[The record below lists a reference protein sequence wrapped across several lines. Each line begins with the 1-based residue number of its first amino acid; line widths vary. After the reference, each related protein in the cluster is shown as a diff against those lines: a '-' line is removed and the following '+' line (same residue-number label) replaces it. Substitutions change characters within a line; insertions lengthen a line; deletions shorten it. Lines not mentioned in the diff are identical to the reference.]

1 MKFRNIYLTSLAILT
16 STVCFAQS
24 IDTKD
29 LMPEKT
35 FTTGIEGPATDQ
47 YGNLY
52 AVNYAQ
58 ESTGGIVRPD
68 GSHGLYVT
76 LPKGSDGNSIHF
88 TKNGTML
95 IADYMGHNI
104 LAVDTATKK
113 ISVFVHETR
122 MHQPNDI
129 TIAPNGNI
137 YASDPDWKNN
147 KGQLWLI
154 RPNGKTTLL
163 ETNMGTTNGIEV
175 SPDGK
180 TLYVDESV
188 QLKVWAYTIKKDGT
202 LTNKRLFHSF
212 EGYGMD
218 GMKCDVKGNIYLCR
232 YDKGTIAVMDKKG
245 TLLKEIQLKGKKP
258 SNLTF
263 GGADRRLCYVTL
275 QDRGCFETFIA
286 PNPGRK

>member
-1 MKFRNIYLTSLAILT
+1 
-16 STVCFAQS
+16 
-24 IDTKD
+24 
-29 LMPEKT
+29 
-35 FTTGIEGPATDQ
+35 
-47 YGNLY
+47 
-52 AVNYAQ
+52 
-58 ESTGGIVRPD
+58 
-68 GSHGLYVT
+68 
-76 LPKGSDGNSIHF
+76 
-88 TKNGTML
+88 
-95 IADYMGHNI
+95 
-104 LAVDTATKK
+104 
-113 ISVFVHETR
+113 
-122 MHQPNDI
+122 
-129 TIAPNGNI
+129 
-137 YASDPDWKNN
+137 
-147 KGQLWLI
+147 
-154 RPNGKTTLL
+154 
-163 ETNMGTTNGIEV
+163 MGTTNGIEV

-202 LTNKRLFHSF
+202 LTNKKLFHTF

-263 GGADRRLCYVTL
+263 GGADRRRCYVTL